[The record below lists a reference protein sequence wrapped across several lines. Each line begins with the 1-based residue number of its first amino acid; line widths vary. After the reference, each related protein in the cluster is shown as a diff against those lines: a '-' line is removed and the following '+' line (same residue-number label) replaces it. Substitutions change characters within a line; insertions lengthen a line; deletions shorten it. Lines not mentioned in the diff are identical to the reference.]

1 MGLLQSIRGDIQAAK
16 DRDPAATSTLEVI
29 FTYPGFHARQ
39 LHRLA
44 HTLHN
49 GGLRLPARLISHLG
63 RAVTGIEIHP
73 GARIG
78 ERFFIDHGMGVVIGE
93 TTVIGDNCH
102 LYQGVTMGGTST
114 KRAKRHP
121 TLGKGVV
128 VGAGAKVIGAVT
140 IGDGA
145 KIGAGSVVVTNVPP
159 NATVVGVPGHI
170 VAYVDPGDETILK
183 LPDPEWDVI
192 QRLETRVAE
201 LEQRIARAGGREEER
216 ALVRGGRVRRE
227 AVQHPEPPPGGV
239 RPRRGRGE
247 DVRLRAE
254 PLRPLPRRP
263 RHELHHLRCPPPLPG
278 VPRPQGPPR
287 PELHRYR
294 GQHHQPRPRRRPH
307 HRRDGGGAHPEVLR
321 RTWRRSTS

>member
-1 MGLLQSIRGDIQAAK
+1 MGLLESIRGDIQAAK
-16 DRDPAATSTLEVI
+16 ERDPAATSTLEVI

-44 HTLHN
+44 HGMHRR
-49 GGLRLPARLISHLG
+49 GLRLPARLISHLG

-78 ERFFIDHGMGVVIGE
+78 EKFFIDHGMGVVIGE
-93 TTVIGDNCH
+93 TSVIGDNCH
-102 LYQGVTMGGTST
+102 LFQGVTLGGTST

-121 TLGKGVV
+121 TLGKSVV

-170 VAYVDPGDETILK
+170 VAYADPGDETVLR

-192 QRLETRVAE
+192 QRLEARVAE
-201 LEQRIARAGGREEER
+201 LEQRIAELESGSKSVPSSVEEE
-216 ALVRGGRVRRE
+216 
-227 AVQHPEPPPGGV
+227 
-239 RPRRGRGE
+239 
-247 DVRLRAE
+247 
-254 PLRPLPRRP
+254 
-263 RHELHHLRCPPPLPG
+263 
-278 VPRPQGPPR
+278 
-287 PELHRYR
+287 
-294 GQHHQPRPRRRPH
+294 
-307 HRRDGGGAHPEVLR
+307 
-321 RTWRRSTS
+321 